1 MSSPA
6 GHTLP
11 TATTPLDPA
20 QERALRAATLRKVSR
35 RLLPFLFVLYV
46 CAFLD
51 RINVGFAALHMNSD
65 LGFSATAYGLGSG
78 IFFVGYCLFE
88 VPSNILLYKLGA
100 RRWIAR
106 IMVTWGMVASAMMFV
121 RTPTSFYVMRFLLGV
136 AEAGFFPG
144 VVYYVSQW
152 FPNDE
157 RARAISGFMLAIP
170 VCGVIGGPVSG
181 ALLGLQGIGG
191 LAGWQWLFLLEGLP
205 SIVLGV
211 VVWLYL
217 TDRPQSAHW
226 LEPTERSWLTD
237 ILAAERSMCR
247 QAHDVTARKALTN
260 RLVWQLGI
268 ICFFGNLGF
277 YGYTLWA
284 PQVILMMSGT
294 NDFTVGLISGA
305 ISLAM
310 GVGMRLN
317 GRHSD
322 RARERVMHVVFPM
335 LVMGIGFLGSVVLPT
350 PWLTLLALALIPI
363 GMGASYGP
371 FWSMPS
377 LYLAGEAAARGIALI
392 TSIMAASGFVG
403 PTLIGVLKSRTGG
416 YQASFLLLG
425 AAAGVSA
432 LIAWPLRRE
441 AVLRR
446 PRSTEPA

>member
-1 MSSPA
+1 VSSPA
-6 GHTLP
+6 GLTLP
-11 TATTPLDPA
+11 TATTPLDSV
-20 QERALRAATLRKVSR
+20 QEGALRVVTLRKVSR

-78 IFFVGYCLFE
+78 MFFVGYCLFE

-100 RRWIAR
+100 RQWIAR
-106 IMVTWGMVASAMMFV
+106 IMVTWGIVASAMMFV
-121 RTPTSFYVMRFLLGV
+121 RTPTSFYVLG
-136 AEAGFFPG
+136 A
-144 VVYYVSQW
+144 
-152 FPNDE
+152 
-157 RARAISGFMLAIP
+157 
-170 VCGVIGGPVSG
+170 
-181 ALLGLQGIGG
+181 
-191 LAGWQWLFLLEGLP
+191 
-205 SIVLGV
+205 IVL
-211 VVWLYL
+211 LYL

-226 LEPTERSWLTD
+226 LEPAERKWLANT
-237 ILAAERSMCR
+237 LATERSMCR

-284 PQVILMMSGT
+284 PQVIRMMSGT

-322 RARERVMHVVFPM
+322 RAGERVMHVVVPM
-335 LVMGIGFLGSVVLPT
+335 LVMGIGFLGSVALP
-350 PWLTLLALALIPI
+350 PSLTLLALALIPI

-377 LYLAGEAAARGIALI
+377 LFLTGEAAARGIALI

-416 YQASFLLLG
+416 YQTSFLFLG
-425 AAAGVSA
+425 VAAGISA

-441 AVLRR
+441 AVLRGA
-446 PRSTEPA
+446 RSTDPAPVSPKAPSSSS